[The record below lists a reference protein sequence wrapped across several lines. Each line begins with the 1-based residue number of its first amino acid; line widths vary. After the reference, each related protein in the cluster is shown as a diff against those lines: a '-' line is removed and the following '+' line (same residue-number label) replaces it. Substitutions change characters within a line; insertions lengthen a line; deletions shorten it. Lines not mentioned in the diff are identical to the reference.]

1 MAKTKVNVLAA
12 NNVVKGKNKCGK
24 CDQVYKTDADRKKHE
39 EDPRRSIL
47 RICQICFFKSC
58 TEAGLVLHNSQVHNK
73 ARNISVPS
81 IVKAG
86 TKMVAQKPNTNP
98 GGKGVQKPQILRPNL
113 KTAKSD
119 KKPAKKLGTDVNLK
133 CKFCEH
139 VFNAEVALKI
149 HQSLAHDDND
159 AEENTVQK
167 IPKVSTGKFFHATD
181 NDCVNLVFKAPP
193 TCIKNSVKMFCL
205 VIFTPPVLPA
215 SYATRLLLCHLF
227 QSFHKVNSKI

>member
-1 MAKTKVNVLAA
+1 MAKTKVNILAA
-12 NNVVKGKNKCGK
+12 NNAVKGKNKCGK
-24 CDQVYKTDADRKKHE
+24 CDQVYKTVADQKKHE
-39 EDPRRSIL
+39 EDPQRGIL

-58 TEAGLVLHNSQVHNK
+58 TAAGLVLHNSQVHNK

-86 TKMVAQKPNTNP
+86 SKMVAQKHANP

-113 KTAKSD
+113 KTTKSE
-119 KKPAKKLGTDVNLK
+119 KKPAKKSATEVNLK

-159 AEENTVQK
+159 TEENTVQK
-167 IPKVSTGKFFHATD
+167 IPKVSTGKFFS
-181 NDCVNLVFKAPP
+181 C
-193 TCIKNSVKMFCL
+193 
-205 VIFTPPVLPA
+205 
-215 SYATRLLLCHLF
+215 YR
-227 QSFHKVNSKI
+227 

>member
-1 MAKTKVNVLAA
+1 MAKTKGNILAA

-86 TKMVAQKPNTNP
+86 TKMVDQKHNANP

-113 KTAKSD
+113 KTVKSD
-119 KKPAKKLGTDVNLK
+119 KKPAKKSATDVNLK

-159 AEENTVQK
+159 AEENTAQK
-167 IPKVSTGKFFHATD
+167 IPKVSTGKFFHSTD
-181 NDCVNLVFKAPP
+181 NNDCVNLVFKAPP
-193 TCIKNSVKMFCL
+193 TGIKNSVKMLGDCY
-205 VIFTPPVLPA
+205 A
-215 SYATRLLLCHLF
+215 SCTAR
-227 QSFHKVNSKI
+227 